1 MDEPKNCLLN
11 DCYGLG
17 QTAVC
22 CMYCEE
28 KDYCREKW
36 CNRCDNNGCPYLIS
50 GDFKKGF
57 K

>member
-22 CMYCEE
+22 CLYCEE

-36 CNRCDNNGCPYLIS
+36 CDRYDNNGCPYLVS
-50 GDFKKGF
+50 GDFEKGF